1 MHHSVRC
8 NRTKQFPVCELL
20 KIIGVTLSVC
30 VALVAIKTEYSGMLL
45 QNATYGMP
53 ALIQKGKVDN
63 LFIGSSMFRQG
74 LDIDTLC
81 ENVGVD
87 TYILAYNGNQPV
99 LEYIELKYLLDNGVK
114 IENLY
119 IDMYVYSAV
128 ADPDVSDEKL
138 FMEVGAK
145 EKWELWKQTKKNTIS
160 TDTEALWRIFVN
172 GNNELIL
179 TWPFTGPLID
189 KQFKQGG
196 TLTRTGG
203 ATKEQLEEWIE
214 PDITKLNE
222 EQISAIEA
230 IIELAQQNDIR
241 VVFLETPKY
250 EKIAKSE
257 NYLQLMKEY
266 YEIICDE
273 NVDIVL
279 CDATAAGIKTVANC
293 MIYQFDNMLE
303 EYFMDAIHLSSK
315 GRSEYSKL
323 LKGSV

>member
-1 MHHSVRC
+1 MHHSVRRD
-8 NRTKQFPVCELL
+8 RTKQFPVCELL

-30 VALVAIKTEYSGMLL
+30 IALVVIKTEYSGMLL

-53 ALIQKGKVDN
+53 ALIQKGKVEN
-63 LFIGSSMFRQG
+63 LFMGSSMFRQG

-81 ENVGVD
+81 ESMGED
-87 TYILAYNGNQPV
+87 TYVLAYNGNQPV
-99 LEYIELKYLLDNGVK
+99 LEYVELKYLLDNGVK

-119 IDMYVYSAV
+119 IDMYAYSAV
-128 ADPDVSDEKL
+128 ANPDISDEKL
-138 FMEVGAK
+138 FMEVGAL
-145 EKWELWKQTKKNTIS
+145 EKWELWNRTRKNRIS
-160 TDTEALWRIFVN
+160 TDAEALWRIFVN

-189 KQFKQGG
+189 RQFKQGG
-196 TLTRTGG
+196 TLTKTSG

-214 PDITKLNE
+214 PEITKLNA
-222 EQISAIEA
+222 EQISAIED
-230 IIELAQQNDIR
+230 IIELAQQNGIR

-257 NYLQLMKEY
+257 TYLQLMKEY

-273 NVDIVL
+273 NVGIVL
-279 CDATAAGIKTVANC
+279 CDATATGIETVANC
-293 MIYQFDNMLE
+293 VTYQFDNRHE
-303 EYFMDAIHLSSK
+303 EYFMDAIHLSSY

-323 LKGSV
+323 VKR